1 MKIVYD
7 IKYIYD
13 NDVINIPELNLLYD
27 MFNPSKTTKMLII
40 VIPLSYMSVWI
51 NAEARQYI
59 SLILLY
65 GECSSTILMII
76 PTSKIKR
83 KKILLCNGKHKRV
96 KLQLIIEFK
105 YIWPY
110 LSLV

>member
-7 IKYIYD
+7 IKNIYD

-27 MFNPSKTTKMLII
+27 MFNPSKTTKMLIL
-40 VIPLSYMSVWI
+40 VIPLSCMSVWI

-65 GECSSTILMII
+65 SECSFTILMRI

-83 KKILLCNGKHKRV
+83 TKYSVMQWQTQASKITTNNRV
-96 KLQLIIEFK
+96 
-105 YIWPY
+105 
-110 LSLV
+110 